1 MDYNQTIDYLYTH
14 LPMYQRIGAAA
25 YRKDL
30 TNIKALCKVLKQPQN
45 QLRTIHIAGTNGK
58 GSVSHG
64 LASILQQAG
73 YKTGLYTSPH
83 LIDFRERIRIDGQM
97 IDRKTVVEFVELIK
111 NDIKQID
118 ASFFEITT
126 AMAFYYFEQ
135 QKVDIAV
142 IETGLGGRLDST
154 NIITPLLAVI
164 TNISYDH
171 QNLLGNTLAE
181 IATEKAGIIK
191 FNVPTI
197 VGETHPETE
206 EIFINVANEKRSLI
220 KFADTIFEA
229 KRASERVH
237 VQTFK
242 VLKNKKI
249 YFDALSIDLKGNYQ
263 QKNVQTILAATEKLI
278 NMGFGIQDQHIEK
291 GLKNVQ
297 QQTGL
302 MGRWQT
308 LQQNPHTICDTGHN
322 EAGIK
327 MVIEQLESMKP
338 KNLHIVFGMVNDKP
352 AQTILKLLPK
362 NAQYYFCQAQTPRAL
377 DSQILA
383 NEAKNIHQLIGEAYK
398 TVEDALKAAQKNYQ
412 HGDIIF
418 VGGSTF
424 VVAEVI

>member
-154 NIITPLLAVI
+154 NIITPLLSLI
-164 TNISYDH
+164 TNISLDH
-171 QNLLGNTLAE
+171 QNLLGDTLQL
-181 IATEKAGIIK
+181 IAGEKAGIIK
-191 FNVPTI
+191 PGVPAIISQTQ
-197 VGETHPETE
+197 PEVQA
-206 EIFINVANEKRSLI
+206 IFERKAAHEQAPLL
-220 KFADTIFEA
+220 FADQHYLAELAAVPGPEDEAQQLTPQEA
-229 KRASERVH
+229 KKSPHRNVITRAVGNRDY
-237 VQTFK
+237 VQ
-242 VLKNKKI
+242 V
-249 YFDALSIDLKGNYQ
+249 D
-263 QKNVQTILAATEKLI
+263 
-278 NMGFGIQDQHIEK
+278 
-291 GLKNVQ
+291 
-297 QQTGL
+297 TGL
-302 MGRWQT
+302 SKLKKADKYLLCSDGLHGYLRESDIAPIAN
-308 LQQNPHTICDTGHN
+308 LGGE
-322 EAGIK
+322 EAVKKFI
-327 MVIEQLESMKP
+327 
-338 KNLHIVFGMVNDKP
+338 
-352 AQTILKLLPK
+352 A
-362 NAQYYFCQAQTPRAL
+362 
-377 DSQILA
+377 LA
-383 NEAKNIHQLIGEAYK
+383 NERGGKDNITAIL
-398 TVEDALKAAQKNYQ
+398 VEID
-412 HGDIIF
+412 
-418 VGGSTF
+418 
-424 VVAEVI
+424 